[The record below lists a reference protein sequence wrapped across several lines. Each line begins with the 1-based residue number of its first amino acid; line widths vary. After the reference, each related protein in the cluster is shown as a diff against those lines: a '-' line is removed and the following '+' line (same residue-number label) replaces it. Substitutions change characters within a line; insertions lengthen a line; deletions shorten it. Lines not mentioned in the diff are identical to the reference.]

1 MPPEPTPLTGPPVVF
16 TEHGREHYFSHFTH
30 PLGEWW
36 IYSYRVTTREETLCG
51 GPTDTPRFYPLLAH
65 QGAPLDS
72 MSTGALEWL
81 HACQVAASRLAPLP
95 GASAAPV
102 AA

>member
-1 MPPEPTPLTGPPVVF
+1 MPPEPNTLVGLPAVF
-16 TEHGREHYFSHFTH
+16 TEHGHEHYLSHFTH

-36 IYSYRVTTREETLCG
+36 IYSYRAPTREETLCG
-51 GPTDTPRFYPLLAH
+51 GPTDTPRLYPLLAH

-72 MSTGALEWL
+72 MSTEALEWL
-81 HACQVAASRLAPLP
+81 HACQIAARRLTPLP
-95 GASAAPV
+95 SRRATPV